1 MYINFNGNNQ
11 VYING
16 AKKILCCSYTTII
29 AYWDRK
35 KDIIVKTD
43 KYYSV
48 TSSKHFNQFIK
59 FYGLE
64 GKNIKIM
71 KDDSFRKIVSKI

>member
-1 MYINFNGNNQ
+1 MNIRYNGNNQ

-29 AYWDRK
+29 AYWDRQ

-43 KYYSV
+43 KFYSV

-59 FYGLE
+59 FYGFE
-64 GKNIKIM
+64 GKTIKII
-71 KDDSFRKIVSKI
+71 KDDKFQKIIDKI

>member
-1 MYINFNGNNQ
+1 MNIRYNGNNQ

-16 AKKILCCSYTTII
+16 AKKILLCSYTTII
-29 AYWDRK
+29 AYWDRQ

-43 KYYSV
+43 KFYSV

-59 FYGLE
+59 FYGFE
-64 GKNIKIM
+64 GKTIKIIE
-71 KDDSFRKIVSKI
+71 DDKFQKIIDKI

>member
-1 MYINFNGNNQ
+1 MHINFNGNNQ

-16 AKKILCCSYTTII
+16 AKKILCCSYATII

-43 KYYSV
+43 RFFSV
-48 TSSKHFNQFIK
+48 TSSKHFNQFIN
-59 FYGLE
+59 FYGFE
-64 GKNIKIM
+64 GKTIKII
-71 KDDSFRKIVSKI
+71 KNYKFQKIIDKI